1 MTEDIRKELSKKYCP
16 RFGQL
21 AIQFGFITEA
31 QLVEAL
37 ACQVREELNGNSH
50 RLLGEILFEAEVM
63 SAKQIE
69 QVMTELF
76 QRMRQE
82 KNDIANSA
90 ASLTLR
96 ST

>member
-21 AIQFGFITEA
+21 AVQFGFITEA

-37 ACQVREELNGNSH
+37 ACQVRDDLNGSGH
-50 RLLGEILFEAEVM
+50 RLLGEILFDIEAM
-63 SAKQIE
+63 SAKQID

-82 KNDIANSA
+82 QNAKGSSA
-90 ASLTLR
+90 TSL
-96 ST
+96 